1 MSEQIA
7 QPTPPAAAT
16 VKTPRRRGWGAVLFT
31 LMVLALLSATTW
43 AGYRFGWPWLV
54 SQWQRLDAI
63 EGRLDQ
69 IAQEDHSQEALV
81 AATTAAV
88 APQIQAR
95 LSDERTRSERALADL
110 HSRQAAEQLA
120 LQRQTD
126 ERMARL
132 EAQVDRLVATD
143 RRIWLGQEAVFLAR
157 LASQRLLV
165 ARDRDAAIAL
175 LDQADNLLR
184 EADEPRFDTARGSIA
199 RDRATLKASPKVD
212 QVGLYA
218 RLAAL
223 IDQAELLSVRSN
235 SVAAERPVETT
246 PSDWLERATL
256 GWQSALAKLSD
267 LLVIRHRDEV
277 LSELMTPD
285 WESLARQNARMLL
298 EQAQIAMLSA
308 NAALYRGSLTRAMPF
323 LERFLASDPERVAS
337 MLDELERLKKEEV
350 APSLPDL
357 AETRGALEAA
367 ANSLD
372 PDSAP

>member
-1 MSEQIA
+1 
-7 QPTPPAAAT
+7 
-16 VKTPRRRGWGAVLFT
+16 
-31 LMVLALLSATTW
+31 
-43 AGYRFGWPWLV
+43 
-54 SQWQRLDAI
+54 
-63 EGRLDQ
+63 
-69 IAQEDHSQEALV
+69 
-81 AATTAAV
+81 
-88 APQIQAR
+88 
-95 LSDERTRSERALADL
+95 
-110 HSRQAAEQLA
+110 
-120 LQRQTD
+120 
-126 ERMARL
+126 
-132 EAQVDRLVATD
+132 VDRLVATD

-175 LDQADNLLR
+175 LEQADNLLR
-184 EADEPRFDTARGSIA
+184 EAEEPRFDAARLSIA

-223 IDQAELLSVRSN
+223 IDQAELLTVRPTHST
-235 SVAAERPVETT
+235 AEYEAEPS
-246 PSDWLERATL
+246 PSDWLERAKA

-267 LLVIRHRDEV
+267 LLVIRHREAA

-308 NAALYRGSLTRAMPF
+308 NAELYRGSLTRAKPF
-323 LERFLASDPERVAS
+323 LERFLTSDPERVAS
-337 MLDELERLKKEEV
+337 MLEELERLLSEEV
-350 APSLPDL
+350 APVLPDL

-372 PDSAP
+372 PDAAP

>member
-1 MSEQIA
+1 MSEQTTM
-7 QPTPPAAAT
+7 PTPVNAAT
-16 VKTPRRRGWGAVLFT
+16 QQAPRRRRWGSVLLT
-31 LMVLALLSATTW
+31 LMVLAILCGATWT
-43 AGYRFGWPWLV
+43 GYRYGWPWLL
-54 SQWQRLDAI
+54 SEWQRLDAL

-69 IAQEDHSQEALV
+69 LVQEDRAQDTLV
-81 AATTAAV
+81 DVTTAAV
-88 APQIQAR
+88 ESQIQVWFTE
-95 LSDERTRSERALADL
+95 ERTRSERALAEL
-110 HSRQAAEQLA
+110 QSRQTAEQLA

-126 ERMARL
+126 ERMTRL
-132 EAQVDRLVATD
+132 EIQVDRLVATD

-175 LDQADNLLR
+175 LEQADNLLR
-184 EADEPRFDTARGSIA
+184 EAEEPRFDAARLSIA

-223 IDQAELLSVRSN
+223 IDQAELLTVRPTHST
-235 SVAAERPVETT
+235 AEYEAEPS
-246 PSDWLERATL
+246 PSDWLERAKA

-267 LLVIRHRDEV
+267 LLVIRHREAA

-308 NAALYRGSLTRAMPF
+308 NAELYRGSLTRAKPF
-323 LERFLASDPERVAS
+323 LERFLTSDPERVAS
-337 MLDELERLKKEEV
+337 MLEELERLLSEEV
-350 APSLPDL
+350 APVLPDL

-372 PDSAP
+372 PDAAP